1 LQNLLYSINIVLPL
15 VLIGALGYILRRR
28 GKLGEPFTKASN
40 WLAFTIGFPLS
51 IFSNLYE
58 RSIREVFDGR
68 LVLFIV
74 LSIALSTLAA
84 LLIVP
89 RFVKSRPVAAT
100 MVQAMT
106 RNNCLLQGLSL
117 LTIMYGPD
125 HITNGVIML
134 PFAIAMNNVTAT
146 VTFVALIPSQ
156 RGTGRSVI
164 LSSLA
169 ALIKNPL
176 VIACAAGLLFSALEI
191 PVPAAAGDAIGSL
204 GRTATPLA
212 LLALGANFRFSDI
225 GNGLKYTAPVVLVR
239 LVVMPGLVTLAAVLL
254 GFTGNALGSIFLFS
268 GSASAAVGSVM
279 ARNMGGDAMVADQ
292 SVFLTTLLSSFTL
305 VLGIFILKSLA
316 LI

>member
-15 VLIGALGYILRRR
+15 VLIGALGYFLRRL
-28 GKLGEPFTKASN
+28 GKMGDAFTSASN

-51 IFSNLYE
+51 IFSNLSE

-89 RFVKSRPVAAT
+89 RFVKSRPIAAT

-117 LTIMYGPD
+117 LIIMYGPD
-125 HITNGVIML
+125 NITNGVIML

-156 RGTGRSVI
+156 RATGGSVI
-164 LSSLA
+164 LSSVI
-169 ALIKNPL
+169 ALLKNPL
-176 VIACAAGLLFSALEI
+176 VIACAAGLSFSALEI
-191 PVPAAAGDAIGSL
+191 PVPSAVGDAITSL

-225 GNGLKYTAPVVLVR
+225 RSGLKYSLPVVLVR
-239 LVVMPGLVTLAAVLL
+239 LIFMPGLVTLAAITL

-279 ARNMGGDAMVADQ
+279 ARNMGGEAMVADQ